1 MGGLLAV
8 NLGSQ
13 DPPTFN
19 IMEWKPKNAIN
30 EQPIVLVGKGIV
42 YDTGGLSLKPTG
54 NAMDFMKCDMA
65 GGAAV
70 VGAIYA
76 AAKNELPI
84 YVVGLV
90 PATDNRPGENAYA
103 PGDVIRM
110 HNGLT
115 VEVLNTDAEGRMVLA
130 DALSYA
136 KQYEPELVIDIATL
150 TGSAV
155 AALGPH
161 GIPFMGTA
169 DEATKKQLVDSS
181 FEVHERVVEFPL
193 WEEYQDMMKSDIA
206 DVKNI
211 GGKYAGAITA
221 AAFLKNFTAYPW
233 MHIDMA
239 AMGWNHA
246 ASAYRLK
253 NGTGACVRLFYDFL
267 KNRSSSKSAE

>member
-1 MGGLLAV
+1 
-8 NLGSQ
+8 
-13 DPPTFN
+13 
-19 IMEWKPKNAIN
+19 
-30 EQPIVLVGKGIV
+30 
-42 YDTGGLSLKPTG
+42 
-54 NAMDFMKCDMA
+54 MA
-65 GGAAV
+65 GAAAV
-70 VGAIYA
+70 IGGIYA

-103 PGDVIRM
+103 PGDVIKM
-110 HNGLT
+110 HSGLT

-161 GIPFMGTA
+161 GMPLMGTA
-169 DEATKKQLVDSS
+169 DEAIKQQIIDSS
-181 FEVHERVVEFPL
+181 FEVHERLVSFPL
-193 WEEYQDMMKSDIA
+193 WEEYSDMMKSDIA
-206 DVKNI
+206 DVKNV
-211 GGKYAGAITA
+211 GGRYAGTITA
-221 AAFLKNFTAYPW
+221 AAFLKNFIDYPW

-239 AMGWNHA
+239 PMGWNHA

-253 NGTGACVRLFYDFL
+253 NGSGACVRLFYDFL
-267 KNRSSSKSAE
+267 KKKCSETAE